1 MPKTARIRKE
11 AAPPVAIPEARL
23 TDREEYRAERAR
35 LNHLLEQRAALNLE
49 LDALRARRRDAA
61 SVEGQSQTPA
71 KVDAR
76 ADLDAEQAALR
87 TALEAVADRIVAQR
101 DRADRARQRAARL
114 AAEEFRSGAASQEAA
129 EPDGGLARAV
139 LHSRVLEL
147 RCEAETLH
155 GREAVLRGRIAAATA
170 RGSNPS
176 ELTRRWRAVRDRLA
190 GLRAAVSYL
199 EELTA
204 APTLRA
210 RGNLAP
216 HTPQAREG

>member
-35 LNHLLEQRAALNLE
+35 LNQLLEQRDALNE
-49 LDALRARRRDAA
+49 KLDALRARRRDAA
-61 SVEGQSQTPA
+61 SVEGQTPA

-216 HTPQAREG
+216 HTPQARED

>member
-35 LNHLLEQRAALNLE
+35 LNQLLEQRDALNE
-49 LDALRARRRDAA
+49 KLDALRARRRDAA
-61 SVEGQSQTPA
+61 SVEGQTPA

-190 GLRAAVSYL
+190 GLHAAVSYL

-216 HTPQAREG
+216 HTPQARED

>member
-35 LNHLLEQRAALNLE
+35 LNQLLEHRDALNE
-49 LDALRARRRDAA
+49 KLDALRARRRDAV
-61 SVEGQSQTPA
+61 SVEGQTPA

-155 GREAVLRGRIAAATA
+155 GREAVLRGRIAAANA